1 MNHPHLLFADSV
13 IAEPLSLLKPAIGH
27 ILLSSNG
34 KQKLEMRIKRKNPP
48 KRKLKRKE
56 GKVSNKYITA
66 TVAHF
71 EGKKLEAEAVLDT
84 YFNNSVGIGEHSDL
98 PTEIYKWVEK
108 LATAEDALEALAR
121 YRSK

>member
-1 MNHPHLLFADSV
+1 M
-13 IAEPLSLLKPAIGH
+13 
-27 ILLSSNG
+27 
-34 KQKLEMRIKRKNPP
+34 
-48 KRKLKRKE
+48 
-56 GKVSNKYITA
+56 SNKYIAA

>member
-1 MNHPHLLFADSV
+1 M
-13 IAEPLSLLKPAIGH
+13 
-27 ILLSSNG
+27 
-34 KQKLEMRIKRKNPP
+34 
-48 KRKLKRKE
+48 
-56 GKVSNKYITA
+56 SNKYITA

-98 PTEIYKWVEK
+98 PAEMYKWVEK
-108 LATAEDALEALAR
+108 LATAEDSIETLAR

>member
-1 MNHPHLLFADSV
+1 MTNRYMA
-13 IAEPLSLLKPAIGH
+13 AA
-27 ILLSSNG
+27 
-34 KQKLEMRIKRKNPP
+34 
-48 KRKLKRKE
+48 
-56 GKVSNKYITA
+56 
-66 TVAHF
+66 VAHF

-98 PTEIYKWVEK
+98 PAEIYKWVEK

>member
-1 MNHPHLLFADSV
+1 M
-13 IAEPLSLLKPAIGH
+13 
-27 ILLSSNG
+27 
-34 KQKLEMRIKRKNPP
+34 
-48 KRKLKRKE
+48 
-56 GKVSNKYITA
+56 SNKYITA

-98 PTEIYKWVEK
+98 PAEIYKWVEK

-121 YRSK
+121 YGSK

>member
-1 MNHPHLLFADSV
+1 M
-13 IAEPLSLLKPAIGH
+13 
-27 ILLSSNG
+27 
-34 KQKLEMRIKRKNPP
+34 
-48 KRKLKRKE
+48 
-56 GKVSNKYITA
+56 TA

-98 PTEIYKWVEK
+98 PAEIYKWVEK

>member
-1 MNHPHLLFADSV
+1 M
-13 IAEPLSLLKPAIGH
+13 
-27 ILLSSNG
+27 
-34 KQKLEMRIKRKNPP
+34 
-48 KRKLKRKE
+48 
-56 GKVSNKYITA
+56 SNKYMTA
-66 TVAHF
+66 AVAHF

-98 PTEIYKWVEK
+98 PAEIYKWVEK